1 MNRKSKSF
9 IEDTLVL
16 LVVFGL
22 IYIIYSFFFA
32 SEENTQISEN
42 PTIIEKQI
50 TPVTKEENSVIIEKS
65 EEVNVEVKQEDTKEL
80 ENTTLEV
87 NPEIVEPETIK
98 EEEVVVVAKEEEII
112 VKKEIEKTEDKI
124 ILPISTPTKISMT
137 IESFYKT
144 IEEKINSN
152 ISKNLNKDT
161 VTSPSY
167 VNIRITILQDGRYE
181 QLTYMEGNKAYFD
194 MIKPSILEI
203 FPLEIDESIKDKFP
217 RYFRMKIEY

>member
-50 TPVTKEENSVIIEKS
+50 TPVTKEENSLIIEKP
-65 EEVNVEVKQEDTKEL
+65 EEVNVEVKQEDTKVL

-98 EEEVVVVAKEEEII
+98 EEEVVVAKEEEII
-112 VKKEIEKTEDKI
+112 EKKEIEKTEDKI
-124 ILPISTPTKISMT
+124 ILPISTPSKTSTT

-194 MIKPSILEI
+194 MIKPSILEV
-203 FPLEIDESIKDKFP
+203 FPLEIEESIKDKFP

>member
-50 TPVTKEENSVIIEKS
+50 TPVTKEENSVIIEKP